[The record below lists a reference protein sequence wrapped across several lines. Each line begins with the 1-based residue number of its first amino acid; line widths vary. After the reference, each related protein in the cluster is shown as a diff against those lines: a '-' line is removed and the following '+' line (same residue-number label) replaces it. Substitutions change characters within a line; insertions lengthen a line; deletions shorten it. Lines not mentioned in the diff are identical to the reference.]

1 MNQFESV
8 KAAVPLRQ
16 AAETYGLS
24 VSRNGMTCCPF
35 HEDRHPSLKLNKDYF
50 YCFGCHASGDVIDFT
65 GRLFGIS
72 IKDAAEK
79 LAEDFGINPRLSAQ
93 SDIPDYHAEPSQNGE
108 RLCICVLREYLRH
121 LRIWQL
127 RYRPEKPGD
136 PIHPRFAEAMRTLH
150 TVNHLLDCLLGNDL
164 LLAKQTAGML
174 CEHGCIHRLSDYV
187 AAIHGSER
195 RGCA

>member
-72 IKDAAEK
+72 LKDAAEK

-93 SDIPDYHAEPSQNGE
+93 SDMIVISFKQ
-108 RLCICVLREYLRH
+108 
-121 LRIWQL
+121 
-127 RYRPEKPGD
+127 RPRKAVPRRRKKP
-136 PIHPRFAEAMRTLH
+136 
-150 TVNHLLDCLLGNDL
+150 VSN
-164 LLAKQTAGML
+164 
-174 CEHGCIHRLSDYV
+174 S
-187 AAIHGSER
+187 
-195 RGCA
+195 